1 MSLEK
6 NIDLLGIGNAI
17 TDILIS
23 VDYQFLEKMKFNAG
37 TMHLVDFNSINE
49 ILEKFRDFKVS
60 AGGSVANTI
69 SLASNLGNRCA
80 FLGKRKNDDR
90 GKMFSKSMNASNIL
104 LPNREVEIG
113 DPSST
118 CLVMITPNGE
128 RTMLTYLGASTSL
141 SQDDVDLKLLEN
153 TKIVYLEGYLFDL
166 PEAKNLF
173 NIIADKQEEYD
184 FELALSLSDPFCVK
198 RHKEDFLKLL
208 EKKIKIIFSN
218 QEEIESL
225 FDCDIENALLK
236 SSNKALISICTQGE
250 KGSTLCKNGK
260 FIKRNAYKINVKD
273 TTGAG
278 DSFAAGF
285 LHGYINN
292 YSLSKCSE
300 LGNYCAAETVKVIG
314 ARIDSNIKELLE
326 KNKILEN

>member
-1 MSLEK
+1 MSLK
-6 NIDLLGIGNAI
+6 RNIDLLGIGNAI
-17 TDILIS
+17 TDILVSI
-23 VDYQFLEKMKFNAG
+23 DYQFLEKMKFDAG
-37 TMHLVDFNSINE
+37 AMHLVDFKTINT
-49 ILEKFRDFKVS
+49 ILKKFKNNKVS

-69 SLASNLGNRCA
+69 SMASNLGARCA
-80 FLGKRKNDDR
+80 FIGKRKNDEQ
-90 GKMFSKSMNASNIL
+90 GKMFSESMNASNIL
-104 LPNREVEIG
+104 LPNGEVEVG
-113 DPSST
+113 APSST

-173 NIIADKQEEYD
+173 NVIADKQEEYG

-198 RHKEDFLKLL
+198 RHKDDFLKLI

-225 FDCDIENALLK
+225 FNCSMENALLK
-236 SSNKALISICTQGE
+236 ASNKALINICTQGGN
-250 KGSTLCKNGK
+250 GSTLCKKGK
-260 FIKRNAYKINVKD
+260 FIKSNAFTVNVKD

-278 DSFAAGF
+278 DNFAAGF

-314 ARIDSNIKELLE
+314 ARPDTNIKELLE